1 MKKYIFITLSIIL
14 LLTTACN
21 KLTYDYPVTIIVD
34 DEQPPVDSVDYSKYE
49 RGGALSLAI
58 CNFDTLNP
66 ILTKSST
73 VADAM
78 KLVFEPL
85 FTLDSKQSAV
95 PVLATGYTVSDD
107 ATAYTI
113 SLRNDI
119 SWHDGKYFDSEDV
132 EYTINA
138 IKNNDSV
145 YNFNTEKIASHYAI
159 DKYTYFIKLSEPVAN
174 FVSILDFPIVKVN
187 SDMEPENTKYVPVGT
202 GPYKYSTMTG
212 MREVTLMANG
222 SWRGDANPAYIDKI
236 VLKVLPSESSASF
249 SFDSREVEVLTD
261 DVAKLY
267 EYVPKSNAVVHTYT
281 SNAMCF
287 LGINFYNSVFWGKS
301 TRQALQY
308 VIDKEEIVNNILL
321 GHARIVEVPLNP
333 QSWLHDGRS
342 RVYYKDTAKSR
353 ELLEQDGWKYD
364 VSENLYRRNL
374 NGEEQTLQL
383 KVLVNKDNSMRLN
396 VAKSIVESL
405 KEAGWS
411 ATVKE
416 VEFDEYIR
424 LINEKDFDVFVGD
437 ISMAQN
443 MDLSFLLG
451 SSGNYFTYGSNEM
464 DRYLLDAK
472 TASNSEGV
480 KRAYADI
487 ADLFTDDVPF
497 VPIYFA
503 EASLIYDFKI
513 DGLVKPTVNNP
524 YNNIHLWY
532 VKTKNRR

>member
-1 MKKYIFITLSIIL
+1 MRKYIFITLSIIL

>member
-174 FVSILDFPIVKVN
+174 FVSILDFPIVKAN

-487 ADLFTDDVPF
+487 ANLFTDDVPF

-524 YNNIHLWY
+524 YNDIHLWY

>member
-1 MKKYIFITLSIIL
+1 MRKYIFITLSIIL

-524 YNNIHLWY
+524 YNDIHLWY

>member
-487 ADLFTDDVPF
+487 ANLFTDDVPF

-524 YNNIHLWY
+524 YNDIHLWY

>member
-174 FVSILDFPIVKVN
+174 FVSILDFPIVKAN